1 MTTHVVSEEKYNALK
16 LELAQLKTVDM
27 LETAQQ
33 IAEAKELGDLKE
45 NAEYHMAREK
55 LGWQKGRVAEIEEIL
70 GNARVLDKKN
80 IRTDVVGV
88 GVTMLVQKGDKEKEY
103 TIVGAQEADPL
114 VGKISNESPIGQAFL
129 GKTVGDV
136 VEVTVPSGVQVYK
149 VLEIK

>member
-70 GNARVLDKKN
+70 GNAKVLDKKN

>member
-16 LELAQLKTVDM
+16 LELAHLKTVDM